1 MQFYLIS
8 DNADTHTGMRLAGI
22 DGVIVHNESE
32 VRDELNR
39 AAENPDIAVVLLT
52 DKLFEMCGDYIYDF
66 KLKKKRPLVVEIPD
80 RHATSHITSTI
91 SRYLQEAIGISL

>member
-8 DNADTHTGMRLAGI
+8 DNLDTKTGMRLAGI
-22 DGVIVHNESE
+22 DGVVVGNENE
-32 VRDELNR
+32 VRAELNK

-52 DKLFEMCGDYIYDF
+52 DKLVRMCGDYIYDF
-66 KLKKKRPLVVEIPD
+66 KLKKKRPLIVEIPD
-80 RHATSHITSTI
+80 RHASSDITSTI